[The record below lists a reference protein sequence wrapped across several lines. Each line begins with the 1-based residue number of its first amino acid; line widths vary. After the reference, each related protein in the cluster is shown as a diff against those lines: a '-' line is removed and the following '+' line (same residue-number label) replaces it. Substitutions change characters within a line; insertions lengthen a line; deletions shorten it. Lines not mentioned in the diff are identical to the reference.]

1 MYHFFSVAAVA
12 AVASESESCYDWGPH
27 TMLALCRYAKPRSKP
42 WQMTTVQAPSPD
54 APVLVELDA
63 QSTDDVPVTV

>member
-1 MYHFFSVAAVA
+1 
-12 AVASESESCYDWGPH
+12 
-27 TMLALCRYAKPRSKP
+27 
-42 WQMTTVQAPSPD
+42 VQAPSPD